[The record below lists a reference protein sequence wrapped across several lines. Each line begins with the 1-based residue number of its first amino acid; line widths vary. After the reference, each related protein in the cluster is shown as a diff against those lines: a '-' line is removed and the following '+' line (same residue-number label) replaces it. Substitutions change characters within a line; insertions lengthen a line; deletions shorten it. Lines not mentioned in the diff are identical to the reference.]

1 VTDVTFSQAAE
12 NTNKKRL
19 IIKLKSKPSIDFKN
33 FRVKQ
38 RFNHKELDIINK
50 KNKVKSINLS
60 KNKKQ
65 RDTYILNFES
75 NQDINHLINLYIK
88 TNLFEY
94 VEADFIGFGGGKQML
109 LETIPDNTYFSR
121 QYGLYNNGVFSLSP
135 ATNDEDID
143 MELGWDIEQGDQSII
158 IAILDEK
165 KILFQKN

>member
-1 VTDVTFSQAAE
+1 
-12 NTNKKRL
+12 
-19 IIKLKSKPSIDFKN
+19 
-33 FRVKQ
+33 
-38 RFNHKELDIINK
+38 
-50 KNKVKSINLS
+50 
-60 KNKKQ
+60 
-65 RDTYILNFES
+65 
-75 NQDINHLINLYIK
+75 
-88 TNLFEY
+88 
-94 VEADFIGFGGGKQML
+94 ML